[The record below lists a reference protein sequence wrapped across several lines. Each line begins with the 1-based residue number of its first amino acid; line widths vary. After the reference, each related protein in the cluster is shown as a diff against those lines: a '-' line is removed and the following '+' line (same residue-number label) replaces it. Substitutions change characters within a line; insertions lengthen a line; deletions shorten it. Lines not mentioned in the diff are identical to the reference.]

1 MLDRD
6 PPVFPFVH
14 RKRQNIYKNEFANP
28 QNANRAQSGRQTFC
42 RQLKGAECWIC
53 FCTYSK
59 ICQPPCAHPFGITI
73 TIHPT
78 ADHLYYLHWIFNQK
92 LRDFSS
98 LFCYSFFFGFSIFFL
113 AVYSSI
119 FIMFTSPAPSLK
131 KNHSSGGL
139 LAAPGGCFLFCVALF
154 SGVESIMLIYFYF
167 HSDCNLCQADELWKR
182 SKRAWKT
189 CREIQF
195 KWDGTRRGVAKNFP
209 SELEATKSVAYQQ
222 APPKCE

>member
-1 MLDRD
+1 MQTEHKVGGKHFVGNWRGLSAEY
-6 PPVFPFVH
+6 VFAH
-14 RKRQNIYKNEFANP
+14 IQKSANP
-28 QNANRAQSGRQTFC
+28 HAPIPSVSPSPSIRLLT
-42 RQLKGAECWIC
+42 IC
-53 FCTYSK
+53 I
-59 ICQPPCAHPFGITI
+59 ICIGFLIKNCAISLRFFA
-73 TIHPT
+73 T
-78 ADHLYYLHWIFNQK
+78 A
-92 LRDFSS
+92 FSS
-98 LFCYSFFFGFSIFFL
+98 ASLFFFFSCCLQFDFYYVHL
-113 AVYSSI
+113 SS
-119 FIMFTSPAPSLK
+119 PQLK

-139 LAAPGGCFLFCVALF
+139 LAAPGGCFLFCFALF